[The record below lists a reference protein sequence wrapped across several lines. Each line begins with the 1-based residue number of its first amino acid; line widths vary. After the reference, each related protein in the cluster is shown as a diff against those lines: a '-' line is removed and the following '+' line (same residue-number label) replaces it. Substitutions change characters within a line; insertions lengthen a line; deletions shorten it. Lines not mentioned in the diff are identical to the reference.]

1 MKPAT
6 GPADERELDRPEM
19 PAAAKP
25 PRMNRSRRRYEL
37 KSDTLNREIDALVA
51 HARSEFGEREDD
63 AAEYARQMIVTA
75 LRFLRDDPSDGD
87 FKLVNAAMKELR
99 HALRVFAPYEGIR
112 KVSAFGSAR
121 TQPGSPDWLQAERF
135 AEAIARRGWMVI
147 TGAGG
152 GIMQAAQG
160 GAGRDASFGVNIRLP
175 FEQAANEVIAG
186 DAKLVNF
193 RYFFTRKV
201 SFVRHSHAIALFP
214 GGFGTHDEGF
224 EALTLIQTG
233 KSEMLPVV
241 FVDAPGGDYW
251 RDWAK
256 YVDEH
261 LLGRKLIS
269 PDDVALFRVT
279 DSVDEAVDEVTRF
292 YRNYHSSRY
301 VGDRLVLRVQ
311 QAPHG
316 DVLAALSREF
326 SDLLVRG
333 EIEASAAL
341 PEEGAEAK
349 GLPRLVLR
357 FDRKSTGRLRRLID
371 RINQIEPSGEAAA
384 RAAAHQIVAAEMPAD
399 DADDAD

>member
-1 MKPAT
+1 MSNP
-6 GPADERELDRPEM
+6 
-19 PAAAKP
+19 AKP
-25 PRMNRSRRRYEL
+25 PRMARPRRRYDLRSEA
-37 KSDTLNREIDALVA
+37 LNDAIDSLVA
-51 HARSEFGEREDD
+51 ASRAEFGERSD
-63 AAEYARQMIVTA
+63 ASAEYARQMIVTA

-87 FKLVNAAMKELR
+87 FKLVNAAIKELR

-175 FEQAANEVIAG
+175 FEQAANEVIRG

-251 RDWAK
+251 RDWAE

-261 LLGRKLIS
+261 LLGRRLIS
-269 PDDVALFRVT
+269 PDDVSLFRVT
-279 DSVDEAVDEVTRF
+279 DSVDEAVGEITRF

-301 VGDRLVLRVQ
+301 VGERLVLRVQ
-311 QAPHG
+311 EAPNA
-316 DVLAALSREF
+316 DALAALTREF
-326 SDLLVRG
+326 APLLVRG
-333 EIEASAAL
+333 AIEASPAL
-341 PEEGAEAK
+341 PEEQGEAK
-349 GLPRLVLR
+349 DLPRLVLH
-357 FDRKSTGRLRRLID
+357 FDRKSTGLLRRLID
-371 RINQIEPSGEAAA
+371 RVNEITPSAESAA
-384 RAAAHQIVAAEMPAD
+384 RAAPHQIVAAELTEAAETEEAD
-399 DADDAD
+399 

>member
-1 MKPAT
+1 MART
-6 GPADERELDRPEM
+6 
-19 PAAAKP
+19 
-25 PRMNRSRRRYEL
+25 RRRYDL
-37 KSDTLNREIDALVA
+37 RSDALNDAIDALVA
-51 HARSEFGEREDD
+51 SARSEFGERND
-63 AAEYARQMIVTA
+63 ASAEYARQMIVTA

-87 FKLVNAAMKELR
+87 FKLVNAAIKELR
-99 HALRVFAPYEGIR
+99 HALRVFAPYEDVR

-121 TQPGSPDWLQAERF
+121 TQPGTPDWIQAERF
-135 AEAIARRGWMVI
+135 AEAMVRAGWMII

-175 FEQAANEVIAG
+175 FEQAANEVIRG

-251 RDWAK
+251 RDWEK

-279 DSVDEAVDEVTRF
+279 DSVDEAVAEITRF

-301 VGDRLVLRVQ
+301 VGDRLVLRVHE
-311 QAPHG
+311 APSG
-316 DVLAALSREF
+316 DALEALSREF
-326 SDLLVRG
+326 AGLLARG
-333 EIEASAAL
+333 AIEASGPL
-341 PEEGAEAK
+341 PEEGGEAPD
-349 GLPRLVLR
+349 LARLVLR

-371 RINQIEPSGEAAA
+371 RINDITPRAAA
-384 RAAAHQIVAAEMPAD
+384 PERAAAHLIVPAELSDAAESEEAD
-399 DADDAD
+399 